1 MAKYLISAFLLVL
14 LVVATFQFLKL
25 NEQRKKLSQ
34 QIENE
39 QEKLTT
45 LKQENGR
52 VLSEIE
58 YFQNKENL
66 EKEFKSRFNYRKPE
80 EKMYILVP

>member
-25 NEQRKKLSQ
+25 NEQRKELSQ